1 MGGSIACNKKEPKL
15 IGFFGR
21 LEDMGQMTGIA
32 ANVVA
37 VAGAVGSG
45 LVLPA
50 LGTTIAIQTFQF
62 LHSKYQKG
70 RVNFTILYRKHQ
82 EIIKS
87 FFFFFFFWVVYR
99 LELIL
104 LHTSSTSSWFFTKS
118 QWW

>member
-70 RVNFTILYRKHQ
+70 
-82 EIIKS
+82 
-87 FFFFFFFWVVYR
+87 
-99 LELIL
+99 
-104 LHTSSTSSWFFTKS
+104 
-118 QWW
+118 